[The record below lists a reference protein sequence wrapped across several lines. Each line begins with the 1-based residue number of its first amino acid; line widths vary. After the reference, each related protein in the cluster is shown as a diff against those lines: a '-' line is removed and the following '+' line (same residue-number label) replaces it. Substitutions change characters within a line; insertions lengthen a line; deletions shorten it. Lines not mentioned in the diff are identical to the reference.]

1 MRTAT
6 CLTLLAVGAILTF
19 AVTGHPRFINVQ
31 VAGLVVMAT
40 GAAGLL
46 MPRGG
51 SGWLHRRIVVRPS
64 PGGRVIG
71 RRTSRYG
78 RYQLGSASGSGSNGR
93 YANGRVTRPGNGG
106 DTAPQPAADGRA
118 APPASH
124 STATGQFDPDAQ
136 TQVVDEYLES

>member
-19 AVTGHPRFINVQ
+19 AVTGHPRFLNVQ

-46 MPRGG
+46 MPRTG
-51 SGWLHRRIVVRPS
+51 GWLHRRIIVRPD

-71 RRTSRYG
+71 RRTSRYA
-78 RYQLGSASGSGSNGR
+78 RYQLTPGNSSP
-93 YANGRVTRPGNGG
+93 ANGRSTGIAQDSPTVPQQAAGDAAPDAAAPGTGS
-106 DTAPQPAADGRA
+106 GRA
-118 APPASH
+118 QAEAS
-124 STATGQFDPDAQ
+124 